1 MASIATRR
9 VDRMLSAP
17 PMALSNVTQIACKYG
32 KTNECA
38 RVFVRDYVPLMAY
51 GNGHLKFHTETT
63 NITGQEYCMVTL
75 GSGRVIT
82 LNFKLYRY
90 PLQVLQRILDVA
102 AEP

>member
-38 RVFVRDYVPLMAY
+38 RYAWCKIDVSWRRVFVRDYVPLMAY

-75 GSGRVIT
+75 G
-82 LNFKLYRY
+82 
-90 PLQVLQRILDVA
+90 
-102 AEP
+102 